1 MEAVIIIGIIVAVL
15 VVGFLLWR
23 APHPEDISGHES
35 ETPADTRSERVY
47 GYAERPAGPDAEAM
61 GVAGPGDPVA
71 GDVGDV
77 GDQSDRPDRG

>member
-1 MEAVIIIGIIVAVL
+1 MEAVLIIGIVVAVL

-23 APHPEDISGHES
+23 APHPEDISGHEN

-61 GVAGPGDPVA
+61 GVAGPGEPVA
-71 GDVGDV
+71 GDL
-77 GDQSDRPDRG
+77 PDHTDHEPR